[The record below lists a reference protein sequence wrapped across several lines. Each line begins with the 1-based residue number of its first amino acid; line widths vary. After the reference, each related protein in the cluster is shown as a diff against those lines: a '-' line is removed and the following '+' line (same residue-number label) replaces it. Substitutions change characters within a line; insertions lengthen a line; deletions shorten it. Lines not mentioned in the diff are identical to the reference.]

1 MIQELNLSPM
11 GYLIL
16 LVIVAILAYLITT
29 APSKTEAEDTVNDSK
44 NTVHT
49 PAYLSRYGAV
59 IQMQGR
65 D

>member
-1 MIQELNLSPM
+1 MINELNLSPT

-16 LVIVAILAYLITT
+16 LLVLAVLFYFIVT
-29 APSKTEAEDTVNDSK
+29 AESKIEPTESVAEAENQ
-44 NTVHT
+44 T

>member
-1 MIQELNLSPM
+1 MIEELTLSPL

-16 LVIVAILAYLITT
+16 LLVLVVLFYFIVT
-29 APSKTEAEDTVNDSK
+29 AESKIDPTEDVTETENQP
-44 NTVHT
+44 

-65 D
+65 E